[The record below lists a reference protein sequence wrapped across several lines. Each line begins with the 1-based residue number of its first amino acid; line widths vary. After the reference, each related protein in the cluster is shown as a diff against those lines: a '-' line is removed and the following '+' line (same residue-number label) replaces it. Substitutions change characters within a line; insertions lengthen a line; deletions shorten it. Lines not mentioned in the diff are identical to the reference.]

1 MEIQTAENNQ
11 DMLNKI
17 MLGGLVL
24 ILIFIFKLQ

>member
-1 MEIQTAENNQ
+1 MEIQAAENNQ

-24 ILIFIFKLQ
+24 RDINIYF